1 MIEVRYDRPKRLGG
15 RQSIFVTFPYS
26 QEIVAVIRCVP
37 ERFWDSKNS
46 VWELDYKAY
55 DFLREHLPNEEFSVI
70 GEPIDSG
77 SLVKKDL
84 EQFSLP
90 ESLQTEL
97 FSYQRD
103 DYNIL
108 MNFEKRLV
116 LHDTGLGKAQP
127 LYSKVLTPN
136 GFVNMGDI
144 KVGMRVMGEDGKPY
158 NVLGVYPQGK
168 RDIYELK
175 FSDGSTCRC
184 SDNHLW
190 TMYNRNK
197 RYKKVTLPLSDI
209 IDGGLFR
216 ECKSI
221 GCKQWTYQLPKIYPI
236 EFVSKEVPINP
247 WLFGF
252 LLGDG
257 SFRNHK
263 VSVSIYEDDVY
274 NKCLSI
280 LVKDGFS
287 LSKASDKLCGDLNI
301 IDTRFNHK
309 TLELSR
315 KDGIFG
321 NRLTQAIYDLGL
333 LEHYS
338 YNKFIPEIYKNNSY
352 DVRLAVLVGLYDAD
366 GYTNKSSCCLSVS
379 SKQLAEDVV
388 YLVRSLGGT
397 CSCSEHSTS
406 FTSSEG
412 KKAGRNNFEMV
423 IKLPEG
429 MLPFSS
435 SKHKSR
441 YALPHTTP
449 YRSLREISYIG
460 KEECQCIYV
469 SNPTHLYITDDFIP
483 THNTVICSAVAE
495 KRRELGLVDHALI
508 LCLNTLTVN
517 WYREIKKHFNMES
530 TILGARK
537 DKRGNLIVKSNKD
550 KLEDLKNLKTY
561 FLITNIESLQNK
573 DIVQELVNLCKK
585 KRIMIIED
593 EIHKGVSNPGTKQG
607 KAFLR
612 LKPKY
617 SLGLS
622 GTLLTNSALNLYT
635 PLKFVD
641 GFKSNYN
648 AFKSHYVIYGGYGG
662 YQVVGYKNLAELQ
675 VLVDTYSIKR
685 KKGDVL
691 DLPEINF
698 KNEYLQMGKAQ
709 SKIYAE
715 VLEQTLA
722 DVDKI
727 VASVNPL
734 SMLMRL
740 RQCTATTEIVS
751 TTVNESIKFDRMEE
765 IIEDVVSRGEKLIVF
780 SNWTQVLDFAK
791 LRLKYDF
798 AMVTG
803 EVKDKQAQLDKFT
816 NDDNCKIL
824 LATIGAAGTGLTLT
838 VANTLL
844 FLDSPWNYATFTQVS
859 SRIHRIGQT
868 KNCDIISLLATN
880 TIDERIMDIVE
891 KKKKLGE
898 AVVDGKYNLKDRKVL
913 EWLLE

>member
-15 RQSIFVTFPYS
+15 QQSIFVTFPYS

-55 DFLREHLPNEEFSVI
+55 DFLKEHLPNEEFSVV

-90 ESLQTEL
+90 ESLQTNL
-97 FSYQRD
+97 FSYQQD
-103 DYNIL
+103 DYNTL
-108 MNFEKRLV
+108 MNFDKRLV

-144 KVGMRVMGEDGKPY
+144 KVGMKVMGEDGKPY
-158 NVLGVYPQGK
+158 GVLGVYPQGK
-168 RDIYELK
+168 KKIYSLH
-175 FSDGSTCRC
+175 FSDGSSCEC
-184 SDNHLW
+184 CGSHLW
-190 TMYNRNK
+190 TLHWVGHKEFTASVNELIGYYGSYVSEWNSWWFSEE
-197 RYKKVTLPLSDI
+197 YPLYLPD
-209 IDGGLFR
+209 
-216 ECKSI
+216 
-221 GCKQWTYQLPKIYPI
+221 
-236 EFVSKEVPINP
+236 
-247 WLFGF
+247 
-252 LLGDG
+252 
-257 SFRNHK
+257 
-263 VSVSIYEDDVY
+263 SIY
-274 NKCLSI
+274 K
-280 LVKDGFS
+280 
-287 LSKASDKLCGDLNI
+287 
-301 IDTRFNHK
+301 HK
-309 TLELSR
+309 T
-315 KDGIFG
+315 
-321 NRLTQAIYDLGL
+321 
-333 LEHYS
+333 
-338 YNKFIPEIYKNNSY
+338 
-352 DVRLAVLVGLYDAD
+352 
-366 GYTNKSSCCLSVS
+366 
-379 SKQLAEDVV
+379 
-388 YLVRSLGGT
+388 YLV
-397 CSCSEHSTS
+397 
-406 FTSSEG
+406 
-412 KKAGRNNFEMV
+412 
-423 IKLPEG
+423 
-429 MLPFSS
+429 
-435 SKHKSR
+435 
-441 YALPHTTP
+441 
-449 YRSLREISYIG
+449 YIQCET
-460 KEECQCIYV
+460 KEEECQCIYV

-483 THNTVICSAVAE
+483 THNTVICSSVAE
-495 KRRELGLVDHALI
+495 KRRELGLADHTLI

-573 DIVQELVNLCKK
+573 DIVQELVNLCKN

-648 AFKSHYVIYGGYGG
+648 AFKSHFVIYGGYGG

-751 TTVNESIKFDRMEE
+751 TTVNESIKFDRMVE

-798 AMVTG
+798 AVVTG

-816 NDDNCKIL
+816 NNDNCKVL

-868 KNCDIISLLATN
+868 KNCDIISLLAAN
-880 TIDERIMDIVE
+880 TIDERIMNIVE

>member
-1 MIEVRYDRPKRLGG
+1 MVDIKYGNPKRLGG
-15 RQSIFVTFPYS
+15 QQSIFVTFPYS

-55 DFLREHLPNEEFSVI
+55 DFLREHLPNEEFSVV

-103 DYNIL
+103 DYNAL

-144 KVGMRVMGEDGKPY
+144 KVGMKVMGEDGKPY
-158 NVLGVYPQGK
+158 GVLGVYPQGK
-168 RDIYELK
+168 KKIYSLH
-175 FSDGSTCRC
+175 FSDGSSCEC
-184 SDNHLW
+184 CGSHLW
-190 TMYNRNK
+190 TLHWVGHKEFTASVNELIGYYGSYVSEWNSWWFSEE
-197 RYKKVTLPLSDI
+197 YPLYLPD
-209 IDGGLFR
+209 
-216 ECKSI
+216 
-221 GCKQWTYQLPKIYPI
+221 
-236 EFVSKEVPINP
+236 
-247 WLFGF
+247 
-252 LLGDG
+252 
-257 SFRNHK
+257 
-263 VSVSIYEDDVY
+263 SIY
-274 NKCLSI
+274 K
-280 LVKDGFS
+280 
-287 LSKASDKLCGDLNI
+287 
-301 IDTRFNHK
+301 HK
-309 TLELSR
+309 T
-315 KDGIFG
+315 
-321 NRLTQAIYDLGL
+321 
-333 LEHYS
+333 
-338 YNKFIPEIYKNNSY
+338 
-352 DVRLAVLVGLYDAD
+352 
-366 GYTNKSSCCLSVS
+366 
-379 SKQLAEDVV
+379 
-388 YLVRSLGGT
+388 YLV
-397 CSCSEHSTS
+397 
-406 FTSSEG
+406 
-412 KKAGRNNFEMV
+412 
-423 IKLPEG
+423 
-429 MLPFSS
+429 
-435 SKHKSR
+435 
-441 YALPHTTP
+441 
-449 YRSLREISYIG
+449 YIQCET
-460 KEECQCIYV
+460 KEEECQCIYV

-495 KRRELGLVDHALI
+495 KRRELGLADHTLI

-798 AMVTG
+798 AVVTG

-816 NDDNCKIL
+816 NDDNCKVL

-868 KNCDIISLLATN
+868 KNCDIISLLAAN

>member
-1 MIEVRYDRPKRLGG
+1 MIEIRYDRPKRLGS

-55 DFLREHLPNEEFSVI
+55 DFLREHLPNEEFNVI
-70 GEPIDSG
+70 GEPVDSG

-103 DYNIL
+103 DYNTL

-144 KVGMRVMGEDGKPY
+144 KVGMKVMGEDGKPY
-158 NVLGVYPQGK
+158 DVLGVYPQGK
-168 RDIYELK
+168 KKIYSLH
-175 FSDGSTCRC
+175 FSDGSSCEC
-184 SDNHLW
+184 CGSHLW
-190 TMYNRNK
+190 TLHY
-197 RYKKVTLPLSDI
+197 V
-209 IDGGLFR
+209 
-216 ECKSI
+216 
-221 GCKQWTYQLPKIYPI
+221 GCKEFTASVNELMGYYGSYRSEWNSWWFSEEYPLYLP
-236 EFVSKEVPINP
+236 N
-247 WLFGF
+247 
-252 LLGDG
+252 
-257 SFRNHK
+257 
-263 VSVSIYEDDVY
+263 SIYKYTAHLVY
-274 NKCLSI
+274 IQCE
-280 LVKDGFS
+280 
-287 LSKASDKLCGDLNI
+287 
-301 IDTRFNHK
+301 T
-309 TLELSR
+309 
-315 KDGIFG
+315 
-321 NRLTQAIYDLGL
+321 
-333 LEHYS
+333 
-338 YNKFIPEIYKNNSY
+338 
-352 DVRLAVLVGLYDAD
+352 
-366 GYTNKSSCCLSVS
+366 
-379 SKQLAEDVV
+379 
-388 YLVRSLGGT
+388 
-397 CSCSEHSTS
+397 
-406 FTSSEG
+406 
-412 KKAGRNNFEMV
+412 
-423 IKLPEG
+423 
-429 MLPFSS
+429 
-435 SKHKSR
+435 
-441 YALPHTTP
+441 
-449 YRSLREISYIG
+449 
-460 KEECQCIYV
+460 KEEKCQCIYV
-469 SNPTHLYITDDFIP
+469 SNPTHLYITDNFIP
-483 THNTVICSAVAE
+483 THNTVICSSVAE
-495 KRRELGLVDHALI
+495 KRRELGLADHTLI

-622 GTLLTNSALNLYT
+622 GTLLTNSALNLYA

-648 AFKSHYVIYGGYGG
+648 AFKSHFVIYGGYGG

-751 TTVNESIKFDRMEE
+751 TTVNESIKFDRMVE
-765 IIEDVVSRGEKLIVF
+765 IIEDVISRGEKLIVF

-791 LRLKYDF
+791 LRLKYDY
-798 AMVTG
+798 AVVTG

-816 NDDNCKIL
+816 NNDNCKIL

-880 TIDERIMDIVE
+880 TIDERIMNIVE

>member
-15 RQSIFVTFPYS
+15 QQSIYVKFPYS
-26 QEIVAVIRCVP
+26 RAIVAVIRCVP
-37 ERFWDSKNS
+37 ERFWDSKKS

-55 DFLREHLPNEEFSVI
+55 DFLREHLPNEEFNVI

-77 SLVKKDL
+77 SIVKKDL

-90 ESLQTEL
+90 KSLQTEL
-97 FSYQRD
+97 FSYQQED
-103 DYNIL
+103 FNML

-116 LHDTGLGKAQP
+116 LHDTGLGK
-127 LYSKVLTPN
+127 
-136 GFVNMGDI
+136 
-144 KVGMRVMGEDGKPY
+144 
-158 NVLGVYPQGK
+158 
-168 RDIYELK
+168 
-175 FSDGSTCRC
+175 
-184 SDNHLW
+184 
-190 TMYNRNK
+190 
-197 RYKKVTLPLSDI
+197 
-209 IDGGLFR
+209 
-216 ECKSI
+216 SI
-221 GCKQWTYQLPKIYPI
+221 
-236 EFVSKEVPINP
+236 
-247 WLFGF
+247 
-252 LLGDG
+252 
-257 SFRNHK
+257 
-263 VSVSIYEDDVY
+263 
-274 NKCLSI
+274 
-280 LVKDGFS
+280 
-287 LSKASDKLCGDLNI
+287 
-301 IDTRFNHK
+301 
-309 TLELSR
+309 
-315 KDGIFG
+315 
-321 NRLTQAIYDLGL
+321 
-333 LEHYS
+333 
-338 YNKFIPEIYKNNSY
+338 
-352 DVRLAVLVGLYDAD
+352 
-366 GYTNKSSCCLSVS
+366 
-379 SKQLAEDVV
+379 
-388 YLVRSLGGT
+388 
-397 CSCSEHSTS
+397 
-406 FTSSEG
+406 
-412 KKAGRNNFEMV
+412 
-423 IKLPEG
+423 
-429 MLPFSS
+429 
-435 SKHKSR
+435 
-441 YALPHTTP
+441 
-449 YRSLREISYIG
+449 
-460 KEECQCIYV
+460 
-469 SNPTHLYITDDFIP
+469 
-483 THNTVICSAVAE
+483 ICSAVAE
-495 KRRELGLVDHALI
+495 KRRELGLADHTLI

-550 KLEDLKNLKTY
+550 KLEDLRNLKTY

-791 LRLKYDF
+791 LRLKYDY

-816 NDDNCKIL
+816 NDDNCKVL

>member
-1 MIEVRYDRPKRLGG
+1 MIEIKYGNPKRLGG
-15 RQSIFVTFPYS
+15 QQSIFVTFPYS

-55 DFLREHLPNEEFSVI
+55 DFLREHLPNEEFNVI

-77 SLVKKDL
+77 SIVKKDL

-90 ESLQTEL
+90 KSLQTEL

-103 DYNIL
+103 DYNTL

-144 KVGMRVMGEDGKPY
+144 KVGMKVMGEDGKPY
-158 NVLGVYPQGK
+158 DVLGVYPQGK
-168 RDIYELK
+168 KKIYSLH
-175 FSDGSTCRC
+175 FSDGSSCEC
-184 SDNHLW
+184 CGSHLW
-190 TMYNRNK
+190 TLHY
-197 RYKKVTLPLSDI
+197 V
-209 IDGGLFR
+209 
-216 ECKSI
+216 
-221 GCKQWTYQLPKIYPI
+221 GCKEFTASVNELIGYYGSYRSEWNSWWFSEEYPLYLP
-236 EFVSKEVPINP
+236 
-247 WLFGF
+247 
-252 LLGDG
+252 D
-257 SFRNHK
+257 
-263 VSVSIYEDDVY
+263 SIY
-274 NKCLSI
+274 K
-280 LVKDGFS
+280 
-287 LSKASDKLCGDLNI
+287 
-301 IDTRFNHK
+301 
-309 TLELSR
+309 
-315 KDGIFG
+315 
-321 NRLTQAIYDLGL
+321 
-333 LEHYS
+333 
-338 YNKFIPEIYKNNSY
+338 
-352 DVRLAVLVGLYDAD
+352 
-366 GYTNKSSCCLSVS
+366 
-379 SKQLAEDVV
+379 
-388 YLVRSLGGT
+388 
-397 CSCSEHSTS
+397 
-406 FTSSEG
+406 
-412 KKAGRNNFEMV
+412 
-423 IKLPEG
+423 
-429 MLPFSS
+429 
-435 SKHKSR
+435 
-441 YALPHTTP
+441 HTTH
-449 YRSLREISYIG
+449 LVYIQCET
-460 KEECQCIYV
+460 KEEECQCIYV

-495 KRRELGLVDHALI
+495 KRRELGLADHTLI

-517 WYREIKKHFNMES
+517 WYREIKKHFDMES

-751 TTVNESIKFDRMEE
+751 TTVNESIKFDRMVE

-791 LRLKYDF
+791 LRLRYDY
-798 AMVTG
+798 AVVTG

-816 NDDNCKIL
+816 SDDNCMVL

-880 TIDERIMDIVE
+880 TIDERIMNIVE

>member
-1 MIEVRYDRPKRLGG
+1 MIEIKYGNPKKLGG

-26 QEIVAVIRCVP
+26 QDIVGVIRCVP
-37 ERFWDSKNS
+37 ERFWDSKNL

-55 DFLREHLPNEEFSVI
+55 DFLREHLPKEEFKVI
-70 GEPIDSG
+70 GEPIDTS

-84 EQFSLP
+84 KQFSLP
-90 ESLQTEL
+90 ESLQTDL
-97 FSYQRD
+97 FDYQRED
-103 DYNIL
+103 FNTL
-108 MNFEKRLV
+108 MNFDKRLV

-136 GFVNMGDI
+136 GFIIMGDV
-144 KVGMRVMGEDGKPY
+144 KVGMKVMGEDGKPY
-158 NVLGVYPQGK
+158 EVLGVYPQGK
-168 RDIYELK
+168 KKIYSLH
-175 FSDGSTCRC
+175 FSDGSSCEC
-184 SDNHLW
+184 CGSHLW
-190 TMYNRNK
+190 TLHY
-197 RYKKVTLPLSDI
+197 V
-209 IDGGLFR
+209 
-216 ECKSI
+216 
-221 GCKQWTYQLPKIYPI
+221 GCKEFTASVDELIGYYGSYKAEWKSWWFSEEYPLYLPDSTYKFTAHL
-236 EFVSKEVPINP
+236 
-247 WLFGF
+247 
-252 LLGDG
+252 
-257 SFRNHK
+257 
-263 VSVSIYEDDVY
+263 VY
-274 NKCLSI
+274 IQC
-280 LVKDGFS
+280 
-287 LSKASDKLCGDLNI
+287 
-301 IDTRFNHK
+301 
-309 TLELSR
+309 
-315 KDGIFG
+315 
-321 NRLTQAIYDLGL
+321 
-333 LEHYS
+333 
-338 YNKFIPEIYKNNSY
+338 
-352 DVRLAVLVGLYDAD
+352 
-366 GYTNKSSCCLSVS
+366 
-379 SKQLAEDVV
+379 
-388 YLVRSLGGT
+388 
-397 CSCSEHSTS
+397 
-406 FTSSEG
+406 EG
-412 KKAGRNNFEMV
+412 KE
-423 IKLPEG
+423 
-429 MLPFSS
+429 
-435 SKHKSR
+435 
-441 YALPHTTP
+441 
-449 YRSLREISYIG
+449 
-460 KEECQCIYV
+460 EECQCIYV
-469 SNPTHLYITDDFIP
+469 SNPTHLYITDDYIP
-483 THNTVICSAVAE
+483 THNTVICSSVAQ
-495 KRRELGLVDHALI
+495 KRKELGLADHTLI

-517 WYREIKKHFNMES
+517 WYREIKKHFNEEA
-530 TILGARK
+530 TILGAKK
-537 DKRGNLIVKSNKD
+537 DKRGNLIVKSNAD
-550 KLEDLKNLKTY
+550 KLEDLKHPKTY

-573 DIVQELVNLCKK
+573 EIVQELVNLCKK
-585 KRIMIIED
+585 KNIMIIED

-622 GTLLTNSALNLYT
+622 GTLLTNSALNLYA

-641 GFKSNYN
+641 GFQSNYT
-648 AFKSHYVIYGGYGG
+648 AFKSHFVIYGGYGG

-685 KKGDVL
+685 KKEEVL
-691 DLPEINF
+691 DLPDINF

-727 VASVNPL
+727 MASINPL

-751 TTVNESIKFDRMEE
+751 STVNESIKFDRMTE
-765 IIEDVVSRGEKLIVF
+765 ILEDVVNKGEKLIIF

-791 LRLKYDF
+791 LRIKYGY

-816 NDDNCKIL
+816 NDDNCKVL

-844 FLDSPWNYATFTQVS
+844 FLDSPWNYATFVQVS

-868 KNCDIISLLATN
+868 KNCDIISLLAAN